1 MITIHSAHPFCCPS
15 FPASRVDLLP
25 IFLQWDWLC
34 AAEKNPTLF
43 FTNGG
48 YQNRSW
54 KGTKQQTCQLW
65 FQTSWWQYSQNQNA
79 PIHSSESNKRL
90 GPEASGQS
98 SLAAPGPRK
107 LIPTVNNDLS
117 FYPSQSLC
125 PFLCS
130 QVTFLCFFDMVNGQ
144 MTGG

>member
-1 MITIHSAHPFCCPS
+1 MITIHSAHPFCCRS

-48 YQNRSW
+48 YQNKSW
-54 KGTKQQTCQLW
+54 KGTKQQN
-65 FQTSWWQYSQNQNA
+65 SSEYSQNRNA

-98 SLAAPGPRK
+98 SLAAPGPK
-107 LIPTVNNDLS
+107 EN
-117 FYPSQSLC
+117 
-125 PFLCS
+125 
-130 QVTFLCFFDMVNGQ
+130 
-144 MTGG
+144 